1 MKLALKFD
9 FITNQT
15 DVITSLRDASKHG
28 YLGKFPVCATCI
40 NGAGSCDI
48 TPPTD
53 SPTSTGPSNG
63 KFRDTSLR
71 CSQAGTCY

>member
-9 FITNQT
+9 SITNQT
-15 DVITSLRDASKHG
+15 DVITSLRDTSQDG
-28 YLGKFPVCATCI
+28 YLGKFPVCPTCI
-40 NGAGSCDI
+40 NGAGSCDV

-53 SPTSTGPSNG
+53 SPISTGPSNR

-71 CSQAGTCY
+71 CS